1 MEMKKQ
7 ECPVC
12 GNYAILLKDQ
22 KTCWD
27 CYIKKCKIE
36 PEW

>member
-1 MEMKKQ
+1 MKKQ

-12 GNYAILLKDQ
+12 GEYRILLKDQ
-22 KTCWD
+22 KMCWD
-27 CYIKKCKIE
+27 CYIKNCKIE